1 MQTLIFY
8 VSAASTLGTVR
19 DYANAKSG
27 ALPILTRAVGTILKM
42 RVFSS
47 LDTPEAYPL
56 TELLGI
62 PSWQWVMD
70 TDFDSSTNYI
80 LVADHDRISVS
91 NATEIINGKEY
102 KFTEFTIPIPQMN
115 TEELCALLETKE
127 SVATLNGELIGY
139 DTDGA
144 EVFVLQ
150 VKGFTVRNRISSTG
164 NPTELPEEYLNESQV
179 RALLSS
185 GMELIFAETSSEN
198 AEDWH
203 SEQNAA
209 DRFFRVRLNGD
220 SRIWIEG
227 SAENS
232 GWSDP
237 ILIPSGKDGEN
248 GDDGTSDYCY
258 IRYASNSDGAD
269 FSATPS
275 DSLKYR
281 AEIHS
286 NTEIINVTADL
297 FAGMWVKYIGDN
309 GADGKP
315 GEPGSVGITLG
326 IIKSYDPETGTAT
339 VQEAN
344 DDWTE
349 NPDGTIHEN
358 MVVP

>member
-27 ALPILTRAVGTILKM
+27 ALPILTRAVGTTLKM

-56 TELLGI
+56 EELLEI

-80 LVADHDRISVS
+80 LVADHDKISVS
-91 NATEIINGKEY
+91 SATEMINGKEY
-102 KFTEFTIPIPQMN
+102 TFTEFTIPIPDMN
-115 TEELCALLETKE
+115 TEELCALLETRE
-127 SVATLNGELIGY
+127 SIATLNGELVGY
-139 DTDGA
+139 DTNGA

-258 IRYASNSDGAD
+258 IRYASNSSGAD

-286 NTEIINVTADL
+286 QSEITNITADL
-297 FAGMWVKYIGDN
+297 FTGKWVKYIGDDGED
-309 GADGKP
+309 GAS
-315 GEPGSVGITLG
+315 GSVGITLG
-326 IIKSYDPETGTAT
+326 IIKSYDSETGTVS
-339 VQEAN
+339 VQDAN

-349 NPDGTIHEN
+349 NTSGTLHEN
-358 MVVP
+358 IVVP